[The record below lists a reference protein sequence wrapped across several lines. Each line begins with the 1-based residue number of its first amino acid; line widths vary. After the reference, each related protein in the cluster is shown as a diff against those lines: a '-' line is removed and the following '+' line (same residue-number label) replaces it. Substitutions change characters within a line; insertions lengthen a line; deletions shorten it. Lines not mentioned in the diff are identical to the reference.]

1 MKKLFLFLIIFNL
14 LSVNLNAA
22 TFNWTKHGVTED
34 GILEVYYDKKTVL
47 QVGSYKYYWTLANY
61 LKDIQDDINSS
72 VGHHMA
78 KCDTNEIK
86 MITFTMYDAPMG
98 SGNIIFDWIAPEEDP
113 EEFIWEYY
121 DANNSIYGSMLD
133 EICKIR

>member
-1 MKKLFLFLIIFNL
+1 
-14 LSVNLNAA
+14 
-22 TFNWTKHGVTED
+22 
-34 GILEVYYDKKTVL
+34 
-47 QVGSYKYYWTLANY
+47 
-61 LKDIQDDINSS
+61 
-72 VGHHMA
+72 MA